1 MSEWSDWSDV
11 DSSFSCSNGHMEEIN
26 HYMVM
31 AYQHKIDLLTQ
42 IIETKNRE
50 LLIKDKDLEI
60 LKLQLEHEIKE
71 KNSIIRDLLK
81 QLELYQNKSE
91 WV

>member
-1 MSEWSDWSDV
+1 
-11 DSSFSCSNGHMEEIN
+11 
-26 HYMVM
+26 MVM
-31 AYQHKIDLLTQ
+31 AYQHKIDLLTK

-60 LKLQLEHEIKE
+60 LKLQLGHEIKE